1 MFASFGCEHKKSIVN
16 LNLVKLMKKL
26 LSVLFLLSFT
36 LAAVYAQNIQ
46 IKGTVVSGTDN
57 EPLPGVNVV
66 VKGNTSTG
74 TITDFNGTFT
84 LSAPADAILSI
95 SYIGFKSQE
104 IAVKGHK
111 DIKIVLQEDSET
123 LDEVVVVGYGVQKK
137 SVVTASIAKVSADDL
152 ASTAPVRMDNALKGL
167 ASGVTVTSSSGQPGA
182 AAQIRVRGVGTIR
195 TENGAADPLYI
206 VDGMPLEGG
215 LDYLNPNDIA
225 SIEVLKD
232 AASGAV
238 YGARA
243 ANGVILVTTKTGK
256 IGKTKVTYDFSYGWQ
271 SAWKKRDVLN
281 ASEYALMINE
291 GAINAGIAPK
301 FSDPYSYGQGTNW
314 QDEVFNNNAPM
325 MNHQVSVSG
334 ASEKVNYL
342 FSLGFYTQDG
352 IVGGNF
358 DRSNY
363 ERLTLRSNTQYTL
376 FDESKERN
384 WLNSLKVT
392 SNLSY
397 ARIKSTNFD
406 DNSTWGTPL
415 GSALALSPILNVY
428 DETEEAIKAQFDKYG
443 TTAEYTP
450 VYDPRNGK
458 LFSIPGEFG
467 EMSNPIAKLS
477 LPGDKHWSHKFVAN
491 FSAEL
496 QLWDNLKFKT
506 SYGADL
512 SFWGYD
518 GYRPLYYLRS
528 GESSTQSSAYSRK
541 EDGTVWQLENV
552 LMYDKS
558 IDKHSFSVLLGQ
570 SAKKSSGSYLYGSRN
585 NITNYSRPYID
596 ASTGLAANADRDAAG
611 APSVDATLA
620 SIFARASYNYDE
632 RYMLQVTVRRDGSS
646 RFGPNNHY
654 AVFPS
659 FSLGWNLT
667 NEKFMNK
674 RPNWLT
680 TIKIRLSWG
689 KNGNENIGNF
699 KYTVLTS
706 PGNNAIF
713 GSSENVI
720 NGVKASGLAN
730 PDLKWEES
738 EQLDFGLDFGFF
750 NNALT
755 FTADYYKK
763 KTNGMLMEMNIPF
776 YVGEAKPI
784 GNVGKM
790 ENSGIELE
798 AAYKFRVSDWNFRV
812 SANASYLKNKLIEY
826 GNESGW
832 ENLDSFQGTGDISRA
847 ENGKPFPFFYGYKTA
862 GIFQNTDEVKAYKND
877 KGELLQPTAVSG
889 DVRFV
894 DVDGNGIIDANDRTD
909 IGKGM
914 PDWTFGFNLGVS
926 WKNFDLNMMWQ
937 GTAGNDIY
945 DATRRTDIATSNLPS
960 WMLNRWTGEGTS
972 NRIPRF
978 VQGDNVNWQSSDLY
992 VYDGSYLRLKNIQ
1005 LGYTLPAALTQKVFI
1020 SSLRF
1025 YVAAE
1030 NLFTFT
1036 KYHGFDPEISSGGTS
1051 LGIDYGVYPQAR
1063 VWTIGAS
1070 LSF

>member
-1 MFASFGCEHKKSIVN
+1 
-16 LNLVKLMKKL
+16 MKKL

-195 TENGAADPLYI
+195 TENGAGDPLYI

-680 TIKIRLSWG
+680 TTKIRLSWG

-877 KGELLQPTAVSG
+877 KGELLQPTAVPG

>member
-1 MFASFGCEHKKSIVN
+1 
-16 LNLVKLMKKL
+16 MKKL
-26 LSVLFLLSFT
+26 LSVLFILSFT

-243 ANGVILVTTKTGK
+243 ATGVILVTTKTGK

-680 TIKIRLSWG
+680 TTKIRLSWG

-877 KGELLQPTAVSG
+877 KGELLQPTAVPG

>member
-1 MFASFGCEHKKSIVN
+1 
-16 LNLVKLMKKL
+16 MKKL

-518 GYRPLYYLRS
+518 SYRPLYYLRS

-680 TIKIRLSWG
+680 TTKIRLSWG

-763 KTNGMLMEMNIPF
+763 KTNGILMEMNIPF

-877 KGELLQPTAVSG
+877 KGELLQPTAVPG

>member
-1 MFASFGCEHKKSIVN
+1 
-16 LNLVKLMKKL
+16 MKKL

-84 LSAPADAILSI
+84 LSPPADAILSI

-680 TIKIRLSWG
+680 TTKIRLSWG

-812 SANASYLKNKLIEY
+812 SANTSYLKNKLIEY

-847 ENGKPFPFFYGYKTA
+847 ENGKPFPFFYGYKTT

-877 KGELLQPTAVSG
+877 KGELLQPTAVPG

>member
-1 MFASFGCEHKKSIVN
+1 
-16 LNLVKLMKKL
+16 MKKL

-680 TIKIRLSWG
+680 TTKIRLSWG

-798 AAYKFRVSDWNFRV
+798 TAYKFRVSDWNFRV

-877 KGELLQPTAVSG
+877 KGELLQPTAVPG

-894 DVDGNGIIDANDRTD
+894 DVDDNGIIDANDRTD

>member
-1 MFASFGCEHKKSIVN
+1 
-16 LNLVKLMKKL
+16 MKKL

-415 GSALALSPILNVY
+415 GSALALSPIVNVY

-518 GYRPLYYLRS
+518 SYRPLYYLRS

-680 TIKIRLSWG
+680 TTKIRLSWG

-877 KGELLQPTAVSG
+877 KGELLQPTAVPG

>member
-1 MFASFGCEHKKSIVN
+1 
-16 LNLVKLMKKL
+16 MKKL

-518 GYRPLYYLRS
+518 SYRPLYYLRS

-680 TIKIRLSWG
+680 TTKIRLSWG

-877 KGELLQPTAVSG
+877 KGELLQPTAVPG

-945 DATRRTDIATSNLPS
+945 DATRRTNIATSNLPS

>member
-1 MFASFGCEHKKSIVN
+1 
-16 LNLVKLMKKL
+16 MKKL

-467 EMSNPIAKLS
+467 EMSNPIAKLF

-680 TIKIRLSWG
+680 TTKIRLSWG

-877 KGELLQPTAVSG
+877 KGELLQPTAVPG

>member
-1 MFASFGCEHKKSIVN
+1 M
-16 LNLVKLMKKL
+16 
-26 LSVLFLLSFT
+26 
-36 LAAVYAQNIQ
+36 
-46 IKGTVVSGTDN
+46 VSGTDN

-680 TIKIRLSWG
+680 TTKIRLSWG

-877 KGELLQPTAVSG
+877 KGELLQPTAVPG

>member
-1 MFASFGCEHKKSIVN
+1 MA
-16 LNLVKLMKKL
+16 
-26 LSVLFLLSFT
+26 
-36 LAAVYAQNIQ
+36 
-46 IKGTVVSGTDN
+46 
-57 EPLPGVNVV
+57 
-66 VKGNTSTG
+66 
-74 TITDFNGTFT
+74 
-84 LSAPADAILSI
+84 
-95 SYIGFKSQE
+95 
-104 IAVKGHK
+104 
-111 DIKIVLQEDSET
+111 
-123 LDEVVVVGYGVQKK
+123 
-137 SVVTASIAKVSADDL
+137 
-152 ASTAPVRMDNALKGL
+152 
-167 ASGVTVTSSSGQPGA
+167 
-182 AAQIRVRGVGTIR
+182 
-195 TENGAADPLYI
+195 
-206 VDGMPLEGG
+206 
-215 LDYLNPNDIA
+215 DIA

-415 GSALALSPILNVY
+415 GSVLALSPILNVY

-680 TIKIRLSWG
+680 TTKIRLSWG

-877 KGELLQPTAVSG
+877 KGELLQPTAVPG

>member
-1 MFASFGCEHKKSIVN
+1 MG
-16 LNLVKLMKKL
+16 
-26 LSVLFLLSFT
+26 
-36 LAAVYAQNIQ
+36 
-46 IKGTVVSGTDN
+46 
-57 EPLPGVNVV
+57 
-66 VKGNTSTG
+66 
-74 TITDFNGTFT
+74 
-84 LSAPADAILSI
+84 SI
-95 SYIGFKSQE
+95 SADSSPL
-104 IAVKGHK
+104 
-111 DIKIVLQEDSET
+111 IVIDGYPVPEGLST
-123 LDEVVVVGYGVQKK
+123 LDM
-137 SVVTASIAKVSADDL
+137 A
-152 ASTAPVRMDNALKGL
+152 
-167 ASGVTVTSSSGQPGA
+167 
-182 AAQIRVRGVGTIR
+182 
-195 TENGAADPLYI
+195 
-206 VDGMPLEGG
+206 
-215 LDYLNPNDIA
+215 DIA

-397 ARIKSTNFD
+397 ARIKSTSFD

-680 TIKIRLSWG
+680 TTKIRLSWG

-877 KGELLQPTAVSG
+877 KGELLQPTAVPG

>member
-1 MFASFGCEHKKSIVN
+1 
-16 LNLVKLMKKL
+16 MKKL

-195 TENGAADPLYI
+195 IENGAADPLYI

-680 TIKIRLSWG
+680 TTKIRLSWG

>member
-1 MFASFGCEHKKSIVN
+1 
-16 LNLVKLMKKL
+16 MKKL

-36 LAAVYAQNIQ
+36 LAAAYAQNIQ

-518 GYRPLYYLRS
+518 SYRPLYYLRS

-680 TIKIRLSWG
+680 TTKIRLSWG

-877 KGELLQPTAVSG
+877 KGELLQPTAVPG

>member
-1 MFASFGCEHKKSIVN
+1 
-16 LNLVKLMKKL
+16 
-26 LSVLFLLSFT
+26 
-36 LAAVYAQNIQ
+36 
-46 IKGTVVSGTDN
+46 
-57 EPLPGVNVV
+57 
-66 VKGNTSTG
+66 
-74 TITDFNGTFT
+74 
-84 LSAPADAILSI
+84 
-95 SYIGFKSQE
+95 
-104 IAVKGHK
+104 
-111 DIKIVLQEDSET
+111 
-123 LDEVVVVGYGVQKK
+123 
-137 SVVTASIAKVSADDL
+137 
-152 ASTAPVRMDNALKGL
+152 
-167 ASGVTVTSSSGQPGA
+167 
-182 AAQIRVRGVGTIR
+182 
-195 TENGAADPLYI
+195 
-206 VDGMPLEGG
+206 MPLEGG

-680 TIKIRLSWG
+680 TTKIRLSWG

-877 KGELLQPTAVSG
+877 KGELLQPTAVPG

>member
-1 MFASFGCEHKKSIVN
+1 
-16 LNLVKLMKKL
+16 MKKL

-680 TIKIRLSWG
+680 TTKIRLSWG

-877 KGELLQPTAVSG
+877 KGELLQPTAVPG

-926 WKNFDLNMMWQ
+926 
-937 GTAGNDIY
+937 
-945 DATRRTDIATSNLPS
+945 
-960 WMLNRWTGEGTS
+960 
-972 NRIPRF
+972 
-978 VQGDNVNWQSSDLY
+978 
-992 VYDGSYLRLKNIQ
+992 
-1005 LGYTLPAALTQKVFI
+1005 
-1020 SSLRF
+1020 
-1025 YVAAE
+1025 
-1030 NLFTFT
+1030 
-1036 KYHGFDPEISSGGTS
+1036 
-1051 LGIDYGVYPQAR
+1051 
-1063 VWTIGAS
+1063 
-1070 LSF
+1070 

>member
-1 MFASFGCEHKKSIVN
+1 
-16 LNLVKLMKKL
+16 MKKL

-518 GYRPLYYLRS
+518 SYRPLYYLRS

-611 APSVDATLA
+611 AP
-620 SIFARASYNYDE
+620 R
-632 RYMLQVTVRRDGSS
+632 
-646 RFGPNNHY
+646 
-654 AVFPS
+654 
-659 FSLGWNLT
+659 
-667 NEKFMNK
+667 
-674 RPNWLT
+674 
-680 TIKIRLSWG
+680 
-689 KNGNENIGNF
+689 
-699 KYTVLTS
+699 
-706 PGNNAIF
+706 
-713 GSSENVI
+713 
-720 NGVKASGLAN
+720 
-730 PDLKWEES
+730 
-738 EQLDFGLDFGFF
+738 
-750 NNALT
+750 
-755 FTADYYKK
+755 
-763 KTNGMLMEMNIPF
+763 
-776 YVGEAKPI
+776 
-784 GNVGKM
+784 
-790 ENSGIELE
+790 
-798 AAYKFRVSDWNFRV
+798 
-812 SANASYLKNKLIEY
+812 
-826 GNESGW
+826 
-832 ENLDSFQGTGDISRA
+832 
-847 ENGKPFPFFYGYKTA
+847 
-862 GIFQNTDEVKAYKND
+862 
-877 KGELLQPTAVSG
+877 
-889 DVRFV
+889 
-894 DVDGNGIIDANDRTD
+894 
-909 IGKGM
+909 
-914 PDWTFGFNLGVS
+914 
-926 WKNFDLNMMWQ
+926 
-937 GTAGNDIY
+937 
-945 DATRRTDIATSNLPS
+945 
-960 WMLNRWTGEGTS
+960 
-972 NRIPRF
+972 
-978 VQGDNVNWQSSDLY
+978 
-992 VYDGSYLRLKNIQ
+992 
-1005 LGYTLPAALTQKVFI
+1005 
-1020 SSLRF
+1020 
-1025 YVAAE
+1025 
-1030 NLFTFT
+1030 
-1036 KYHGFDPEISSGGTS
+1036 
-1051 LGIDYGVYPQAR
+1051 
-1063 VWTIGAS
+1063 
-1070 LSF
+1070 

>member
-1 MFASFGCEHKKSIVN
+1 
-16 LNLVKLMKKL
+16 MKKL

-680 TIKIRLSWG
+680 TTKIRLSWG

-877 KGELLQPTAVSG
+877 KGELLQPTAVPG

-960 WMLNRWTGEGTS
+960 WMLNRWTGEGAS

>member
-1 MFASFGCEHKKSIVN
+1 
-16 LNLVKLMKKL
+16 MKKL

-36 LAAVYAQNIQ
+36 LAAIYAQNIQ

-680 TIKIRLSWG
+680 TTKIRLSWG

-877 KGELLQPTAVSG
+877 KGELLQPTAVPG

>member
-1 MFASFGCEHKKSIVN
+1 MCIRDR
-16 LNLVKLMKKL
+16 
-26 LSVLFLLSFT
+26 
-36 LAAVYAQNIQ
+36 NIQ

-397 ARIKSTNFD
+397 ARIKSTSFD

-680 TIKIRLSWG
+680 TTKIRLSWG

-877 KGELLQPTAVSG
+877 KGELLQPTAVPG

-926 WKNFDLNMMWQ
+926 WKSFDLNMMWQ

>member
-1 MFASFGCEHKKSIVN
+1 
-16 LNLVKLMKKL
+16 MKKL

-256 IGKTKVTYDFSYGWQ
+256 IGKMKVTYDFSYGWQ

-680 TIKIRLSWG
+680 TTKIRLSWG

-877 KGELLQPTAVSG
+877 KGELLQPTAVPG

>member
-1 MFASFGCEHKKSIVN
+1 
-16 LNLVKLMKKL
+16 MKKL

-680 TIKIRLSWG
+680 TTKIRLSWG

-877 KGELLQPTAVSG
+877 KGELLQPTAVPG

-909 IGKGM
+909 IRKGM

>member
-1 MFASFGCEHKKSIVN
+1 
-16 LNLVKLMKKL
+16 MKKL

-111 DIKIVLQEDSET
+111 DIKIVLQEDSVT

-518 GYRPLYYLRS
+518 SYRPLYYLRS

-680 TIKIRLSWG
+680 TTKIRLSWG

-877 KGELLQPTAVSG
+877 KGELLQPTAVPG

>member
-1 MFASFGCEHKKSIVN
+1 
-16 LNLVKLMKKL
+16 MKKL

-674 RPNWLT
+674 HPNWLT
-680 TIKIRLSWG
+680 TTKIRLSWG

-877 KGELLQPTAVSG
+877 KGELLQPTAVPG

>member
-1 MFASFGCEHKKSIVN
+1 
-16 LNLVKLMKKL
+16 MKKL

-570 SAKKSSGSYLYGSRN
+570 SDKKSSGSYLYGSRN

-680 TIKIRLSWG
+680 TTKIRLSWG

-877 KGELLQPTAVSG
+877 KGELLQPTAVPG

>member
-1 MFASFGCEHKKSIVN
+1 
-16 LNLVKLMKKL
+16 MKKL

-111 DIKIVLQEDSET
+111 DIKTVLQEDSET

-680 TIKIRLSWG
+680 TTKIRLSWG